1 MRRLLRSRFIL
12 HLIAAVMFPLL
23 LTAGLSCNAPAIG
36 SPYMP
41 IPPPTFGPAT
51 QEIDSEGITHTY
63 WKVTGPPSPELPEL
77 FDIYVY
83 LTNIDM
89 GPGTVG
95 SIARTAQDGSYTT
108 RIEGQRVGQCCRAG
122 RAVGGRHRSG
132 GCALR
137 RSQGR
142 RRGQV

>member
-12 HLIAAVMFPLL
+12 HLIAAVVFPLL

-51 QEIDSEGITHTY
+51 QEIDSDGVAHTN
-63 WKVTGPPSPELPEL
+63 WKVTGPASPELPVL

-95 SIARTAQDGSYTT
+95 SIARTAQDGSYAT
-108 RIEGQRVGQCCRAG
+108 RIEGQQGDRILFNFGSLDGESMCRP
-122 RAVGGRHRSG
+122 
-132 GCALR
+132 LR
-137 RSQGR
+137 EGVADTPCQ
-142 RRGQV
+142 